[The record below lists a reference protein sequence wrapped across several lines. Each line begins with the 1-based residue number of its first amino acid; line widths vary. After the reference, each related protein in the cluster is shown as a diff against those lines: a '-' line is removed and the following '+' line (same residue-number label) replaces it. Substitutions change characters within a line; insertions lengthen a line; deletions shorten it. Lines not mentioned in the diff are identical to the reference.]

1 MSMEKLIAEVTECV
15 EREYGRAGAKF
26 GLTNHSDHES
36 YAVILEELQEAKVE
50 VGTTEQRLMRFWN
63 LVKWDDADRYKYA
76 QLLQMQ
82 KNAILGACE
91 LIQVAAMAKKAAM
104 TVCDRGAI
112 QEFKGED
119 GDSV

>member
-36 YAVILEELQEAKVE
+36 YAVLLEELDEAHVE
-50 VGTTEQRLMRFWN
+50 FAGVQQSLNYLWDLTKRNAPDDKKYEICKN
-63 LVKWDDADRYKYA
+63 LEARA
-76 QLLQMQ
+76 LL
-82 KNAILGACE
+82 AACE
-91 LIQVAAMAKKAAM
+91 FIQVAAMAKKAAL

-112 QEFKGED
+112 REFKGEE
-119 GDSV
+119 GESK

>member
-36 YAVILEELQEAKVE
+36 YAVLLEELQEARVE
-50 VGTTEQRLMRFWN
+50 FGTVEKQLEGFWALTKCNDPDTKKYQKLM
-63 LVKWDDADRYKYA
+63 
-76 QLLQMQ
+76 QMQ
-82 KNAILGACE
+82 KNAIFGACE
-91 LIQVAAMAKKAAM
+91 LIQVAAMAKKAAL

-112 QEFKGED
+112 RDFKGEE
-119 GDSV
+119 GESK